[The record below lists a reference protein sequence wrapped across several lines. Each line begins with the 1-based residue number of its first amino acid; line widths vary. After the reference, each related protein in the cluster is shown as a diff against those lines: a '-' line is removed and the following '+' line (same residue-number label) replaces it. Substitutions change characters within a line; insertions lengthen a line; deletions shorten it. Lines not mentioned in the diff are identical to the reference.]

1 MSPLTCQLNQRK
13 PQLVSKIE
21 AGSFYISSQIQI
33 CSSHFVYKYAFLC
46 LHKSTGLIIFKRVT
60 IWQRQSLTHN
70 FKIMQSINLFL
81 ILIFQIINNYGRHS
95 SGMYSFHLPFSRISN
110 FPHWGSPI
118 SRPFTLIGKK
128 ASCWQ

>member
-33 CSSHFVYKYAFLC
+33 CSSHFVYKYVFLC
-46 LHKSTGLIIFKRVT
+46 LHKSTRLIIFRYIT
-60 IWQRQSLTHN
+60 ILQQQSLIHN
-70 FKIMQSINLFL
+70 LKSFHKLTPYFD
-81 ILIFQIINNYGRHS
+81 FQIINNYGRHS